1 MFKKILI
8 IGVVMLAMLSTAE
21 SKENITLKKLK
32 NGVSVIIKERKDTQA
47 VAVQVWFG
55 VGSIYENDKERGL
68 SHFLEHMLF
77 NGTKYTKPGEIEF
90 EVEKK
95 GGSIN
100 AATSFDFT
108 YYHIEIGD
116 MFWKDALRY
125 LYYMTT
131 QPSLSDEMVAK
142 EKPIVLEELNRH
154 LDNPKNYLW
163 DTYYKL
169 AYKKTNYKHP
179 VIGYRETIEN
189 YTPELVRDYFYSHY
203 TPSNTTVVV
212 VGNVKTDEVL
222 KEIENTFGTV
232 KGKYYK
238 PPKVELEDPQTE
250 VRREDIYKP
259 QITRAYVAIGWQ
271 APSIRDKKATA
282 LNVLEEILFNG
293 KSSVMYQELKEKGY
307 VQSIYGGYMAHVGTS
322 QFLIYF
328 VTEPEKV
335 EDAKKRIFEIIKQYQ
350 ENGIPKEVV
359 ENAKKRIIN
368 REVFAREEVDNDA
381 ESAGYAVTVTGDIKY
396 DLNFIERIKKVKKE
410 DIENYLKTLKD
421 NNYTEVRL
429 LPEKK

>member
-1 MFKKILI
+1 
-8 IGVVMLAMLSTAE
+8 
-21 SKENITLKKLK
+21 
-32 NGVSVIIKERKDTQA
+32 
-47 VAVQVWFG
+47 
-55 VGSIYENDKERGL
+55 
-68 SHFLEHMLF
+68 
-77 NGTKYTKPGEIEF
+77 
-90 EVEKK
+90 
-95 GGSIN
+95 
-100 AATSFDFT
+100 
-108 YYHIEIGD
+108 
-116 MFWKDALRY
+116 
-125 LYYMTT
+125 
-131 QPSLSDEMVAK
+131 
-142 EKPIVLEELNRH
+142 
-154 LDNPKNYLW
+154 
-163 DTYYKL
+163 
-169 AYKKTNYKHP
+169 
-179 VIGYRETIEN
+179 
-189 YTPELVRDYFYSHY
+189 
-203 TPSNTTVVV
+203 
-212 VGNVKTDEVL
+212 
-222 KEIENTFGTV
+222 
-232 KGKYYK
+232 
-238 PPKVELEDPQTE
+238 
-250 VRREDIYKP
+250 KP